1 MSAAPRLFVDLDLS
15 PGSRIVLRDE
25 AAHYLGRVLRL
36 GPGDRV
42 RVFNGREG
50 EALSSVVALGRDRV
64 ELDIEAII
72 RPQTSAPD
80 LWLLFAPLKKTRT
93 DFLIEKAS
101 ELGVS
106 ELRPVLTARCEA
118 QSVRND
124 RLFRIAVEASEQC
137 ERLDVPT
144 IRESLSL
151 SAALSGWDLTRPLF
165 VCEEGEETSPGVR
178 VRPRPMAEVV
188 REVGSPAGAILIGP
202 EGGWTP
208 HERNYLT
215 QLSFVRPVSLG
226 PRVLRAET
234 AALAALALWQGLIGW
249 ERTG

>member
-15 PGSRIVLRDE
+15 PGGRIVLRDE

-36 GPGDRV
+36 GPGDQV
-42 RVFNGREG
+42 RAFNGRDG
-50 EALSSVVALGRDRV
+50 EVLSSVAALGRDRV
-64 ELDIEAII
+64 ELNIEAVI
-72 RPQTSAPD
+72 RAQTSGPD

-118 QSVRND
+118 QSVRID
-124 RLFRIAVEASEQC
+124 RLHRIAVEASEQC

-144 IRESLSL
+144 IREPVSLA
-151 SAALSGWDLTRPLF
+151 SAVSGWDPNRPLF
-165 VCEEGEETSPGVR
+165 VCEEGEEISPGVR
-178 VRPRPMAEVV
+178 RGAPPMAEAV
-188 REVGSPAGAILIGP
+188 RAAGGPAAAILIGP

-208 HERNYLT
+208 SERNYLT
-215 QLSFVRPVSLG
+215 QLTFVRPVSLG
-226 PRVLRAET
+226 ARVLRAET
-234 AALAALALWQGLIGW
+234 AALAALALWQGLVGW
-249 ERTG
+249 EQNR